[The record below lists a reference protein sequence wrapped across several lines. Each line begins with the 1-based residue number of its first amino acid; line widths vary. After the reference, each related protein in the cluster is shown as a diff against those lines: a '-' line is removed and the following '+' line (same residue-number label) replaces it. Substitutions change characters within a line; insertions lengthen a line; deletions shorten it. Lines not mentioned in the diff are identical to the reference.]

1 MVESGMANF
10 RLRDRVRRIGH
21 DETRTIEEIREG
33 AGEPMYSIQLGLDFA
48 TRLWA
53 RESELENAPDF
64 IRPDHVSSGMPARP
78 SKGPNTKR
86 VGKKVGK
93 KPAGKT
99 GITRN
104 AYKVSTRKASR
115 KKPPRKRG

>member
-21 DETRTIEEIREG
+21 DETRTVEEIREG
-33 AGEPMYSIQLGLDFA
+33 AGETMYSIQLGLDFA